1 MFFVYSQVMVF
12 VHSRNGTL
20 KTATA
25 LRDLAASKG
34 ELPLFQPEQNPKLG
48 LAQKQV
54 NTWSLVVL
62 SIVMAT

>member
-25 LRDLAASKG
+25 LRDLATFKG

>member
-25 LRDLAASKG
+25 LRDLATSKG